1 MASGG
6 GALERKRGT
15 RFGECLESVRW
26 GAITALAVASLG
38 CSGPKWEATGC
49 GWADQVPLR
58 LRLAC
63 RVTSSSHFQVQEHYT
78 TVPSPARLP
87 RPHHH
92 IAFCSG
98 SREPPRLSAWH
109 QICPHD
115 HPALILVC
123 CVGAP
128 RTTIFEAHL
137 KVSCR
142 KAVVTR
148 DVRHGCHIVSVDTT
162 TIDEPLLTVLEC
174 EGICFQCE
182 KVHRGIILHT
192 P

>member
-1 MASGG
+1 M
-6 GALERKRGT
+6 ERKRGT
-15 RFGECLESVRW
+15 RFGGCLVVRPLGRYYCTGSSEFGVQRPQVGSNGMRMGRPGTLAPAARLQSDFIVPFPSS
-26 GAITALAVASLG
+26 GAL
-38 CSGPKWEATGC
+38 
-49 GWADQVPLR
+49 
-58 LRLAC
+58 
-63 RVTSSSHFQVQEHYT
+63 T

-115 HPALILVC
+115 HPALVLVC

-174 EGICFQCE
+174 EGICLQCE